1 MKKVLLFL
9 TMLVAM
15 LPAFLRAQ
23 DSLVIGTGTSTNY
36 YPIPGFY
43 GWQYDV
49 YIYTPDAAQEL
60 GNDFNVSQIS
70 YYITSSSSSTG
81 ATMTIWMK
89 DVDPG
94 FTLAGSNT
102 FAQLTAGATQVY
114 SNSNFT
120 STTGWND
127 YQFSQPFTHQGG
139 KSILVAV
146 LGTGCSNT
154 GGCSR
159 NCRYTTA
166 TGTHWYIHQDNSDP
180 GTSATGTIDNY
191 RANIKI
197 EYTTGVI
204 TCPAISN
211 LAATNITD
219 QSADIEWSP
228 RGTETS
234 WDVYQTSSSTDI
246 PDENTTPTDVATD
259 STYALSGLSEQ
270 TTYYVYV
277 RANCGS
283 GDVSRWRS
291 VTFTTSQTPCQLPY
305 LCDFEDPST
314 NEKWTLANGTQTNKW
329 YIGPA
334 VNNTDNGSNALYI
347 SNDNGTT
354 NAYSHT
360 TSYVYAY
367 RDVDFTQGAAAYQID
382 FDWRNQGESAS
393 YDYLRVY
400 IGDPVPVTAGSSIPS
415 AAHATQIGNYYGQS
429 TWQHASIALT
439 SEYAGNKR
447 LYFYWYNDG
456 SAGSNPPA
464 AVDNLSITA
473 LTCGFPTSFAID
485 TITSINATFHWH
497 PATDN
502 DNAWEVAVAPYG
514 TSVDSVTFV
523 SVNDTTYD
531 AQGLNSNTRYVV
543 YVRTDC
549 GMGDVSSAISA
560 DFRTACPATNDVPIV
575 EDFEAYGSSVIP
587 FCWTKISSYSTYPY
601 ISSTAAHTGVY
612 GMYFYN
618 TTYNSGTYSYL
629 AAPAIDPSVDL
640 TGLTVRFDMRKTNDN
655 VMATLGLMSDPTDT
669 STFTALYPI
678 SLTTSWDEYEFPL
691 NNVTATSR
699 HIAIKTE
706 LAPNASGTNGYIYMD
721 NFNVN
726 YTPNCMRVIVV
737 SVDPASILSDGATIT
752 WVPAPGGSSWDVQ
765 VVPAGTSPSDDN
777 WITVNDTT
785 YDAQGLNA
793 NTEYTVYVRT
803 NCGSEVSEPRSTNFR
818 TACGTQTIPYF
829 DNFESYTSSSSSF
842 PACWTSIA
850 GSSYVYSGSD
860 SYGGSGKSLKIYGPG
875 TVATPLIAYNVNELQ
890 ISFQLNREGSSS
902 GPMVLGFT
910 TDLNNLSNMI
920 TIATIDPTETHTMKK
935 YEYNLNNIGSTVQ
948 GYFVFQQQATV
959 SNWYYWLDNIRIQE
973 IPDCVYPVV
982 NIASAGSDV
991 ITLNWN
997 NDMDAISWNVV
1008 YSTSPIN
1015 PDTVTTNVLN
1025 VTDTFVTIDNL
1036 TPGQIYYF
1044 YVQTDCGSGTSYFS
1058 EPVSAAPGV
1067 YKISDFA
1074 SLTTCEGILC
1084 DDGGLNGDYGA
1095 NRNDQIVLYPAT
1107 PGAGIQVSGTVSTES
1122 GYDYLYI
1129 YEGVGTSGTLLF
1141 EGEGTMTVP
1150 PVMSATALTIV
1161 FTSDNIVF
1169 YDGFALNIECV
1180 DCVTPA
1186 PHVAQLG
1193 LDNAQ
1198 ITWNDQGGSPL
1209 GWEVAFGPAGFNINT
1224 VQPEYVPTNVY
1235 DALNLTN
1242 NTSYDVYVR
1251 ALCNNGDTSSW
1262 SGVLQ
1267 FTTLKALPAAIPYF
1281 CDFEDTTQSNEWTL
1295 LNGSCTNQWVIDTAV
1310 NNTANGAY
1318 SLYISNDNGLSNN
1331 YTINEYSLVWAYR
1344 DFNFT
1349 GYGEYILSFD
1359 WLGYGES
1366 CCDYIKVLIGSPA
1379 TPTVGGDSYVAPENA
1394 TDLFGTMNLS
1404 SSWGHKTITLNGAEI
1419 SGTKRIYFGWRNDY
1433 SLGTSPAGA
1442 IDNVRIEGTN
1452 CVKPTN
1458 LHFVSSTNNSAD
1470 VAWTPGSETDQAW
1483 DIVYSTQAGFNPDTV
1498 TAVTVNDT
1506 LETISN
1512 LNSGTVYY
1520 AYVRTNCGNNELSTW
1535 SNMITFQTECD
1546 MFTIPYFEN
1555 FDNQATSSMPICWNS
1570 LGNYSTVPYVST
1582 SYSSSSPN
1590 SLSMYSYG
1598 TTAYSMVSTPE
1609 LDPTVNANA
1618 LMVSFKMRAGSTSNQ
1633 LIVGVLTDN
1642 EDVST
1647 FVPVDTLQ
1655 ASVASVWED
1664 QMVFLNNYTGAGHYI
1679 GFKLLSPSGYTT
1691 YLDDI
1696 NIDYTPSC
1704 LPVTGISAV
1713 PGSTSVALSWT
1724 ENGTAT
1730 SWAIEYGPQGF
1741 TQGTGTQVTATTN
1754 PFTIDNLTAGTAY
1767 DFYVRANCGAGD
1779 ESDWAG
1785 PVAAMPGS
1793 FNIPT
1798 TGEITLSL
1806 CGGTI
1811 YDDGGLNGNYSNSC
1825 NATVVINP
1833 DQAGLFVQLN
1843 GTYDI
1848 ETGTSS
1854 RWDYLQI
1861 FDGSDN
1867 TGTILFDSHNGD
1879 ALTNITS
1886 TTGPLT
1892 LYFHSDASVNHS
1904 GFEIQVSCVGDTTPV
1919 EPCNA
1924 PANVEVN
1931 NVTTSA
1937 ATVDWTQEGTPD
1949 GWVISYKK
1957 GSANT
1962 WTTIN
1967 TSTHPYTITNLEAET
1982 SYSVFVTAVCGEEE
1996 STPSNTVS
2004 FTTDPDGVNVYA
2016 NSTIVYPNPTT
2027 GKFRIE
2033 NSELSIE
2040 NVEVY
2045 DVYGKLITTVKVED
2059 NHVEL
2064 DLSGNASGVY
2074 FTRIFTDKGMI
2085 TKRIVKK

>member
-9 TMLVAM
+9 MLFAAM
-15 LPAFLRAQ
+15 LPTALMAQTFPIVCDFETQDFSQFGTYTNDAVYPWTVTSAQAHGGSYSMKSGNAGVSSSNTEFSVTVDFTGAGSVSFYCMASCESATSYWDYGSFYIDGVKQDDFLN
-23 DSLVIGTGTSTNY
+23 TTT
-36 YPIPGFY
+36 
-43 GWQYDV
+43 WQYRN
-49 YIYTPDAAQEL
+49 YEL
-60 GNDFNVSQIS
+60 PAGQHTFKWTYVKDSSVDGNDDCFYVDDVVFELISCPNTSLPTASNV
-70 YYITSSSSSTG
+70 
-81 ATMTIWMK
+81 
-89 DVDPG
+89 
-94 FTLAGSNT
+94 
-102 FAQLTAGATQVY
+102 
-114 SNSNFT
+114 
-120 STTGWND
+120 
-127 YQFSQPFTHQGG
+127 
-139 KSILVAV
+139 
-146 LGTGCSNT
+146 
-154 GGCSR
+154 
-159 NCRYTTA
+159 
-166 TGTHWYIHQDNSDP
+166 
-180 GTSATGTIDNY
+180 
-191 RANIKI
+191 
-197 EYTTGVI
+197 
-204 TCPAISN
+204 
-211 LAATNITD
+211 TD
-219 QSADIEWSP
+219 QSAELLWHP
-228 RGTETS
+228 NGTETN
-234 WDVYQTSSSTDI
+234 WDIYMTTSSTDV
-246 PDENTTPTDVATD
+246 PDENTTPTLTVTDTFYNAT
-259 STYALSGLSEQ
+259 GLNGQ
-270 TTYYVYV
+270 TTYYFYV
-277 RANCGS
+277 RANCG
-283 GDVSRWRS
+283 GADVSNWKGVS
-291 VTFTTSQTPCQLPY
+291 FMTTQVAAQLPY
-305 LCDFEDPST
+305 TCDFEDATQNS
-314 NEKWTLANGTQTNKW
+314 EWALINGTQTNKW
-329 YIGPA
+329 IVGSA

-347 SNDNGTT
+347 SNDNGIT
-354 NAYSHT
+354 NAYTHT

-367 RDVDFTQGAAAYQID
+367 RDIEFTQGAAAYQID
-382 FDWRNQGESAS
+382 FDWRNKGESSS
-393 YDYLRVY
+393 YDYLKVY
-400 IGDPVPVTAGSSIPS
+400 LGDPAMVTAGSSMPA
-415 AAHATQIGNYYGQS
+415 AAHAQLLGTYYGQN
-429 TWQHASIALT
+429 TWQHATISLPST
-439 SEYAGNKR
+439 AGGNRR
-447 LYFYWYNDG
+447 LYFMWYNDTSG
-456 SAGSNPPA
+456 GENPPA
-464 AVDNLSITA
+464 AVDNLSISA
-473 LTCGFPTSFAID
+473 LTCGFPTSLVLD
-485 TITSINATFHWH
+485 STTSTTATFHWH
-497 PATDN
+497 PATAN

-523 SVNDTTYD
+523 TVNDTIYD
-531 AQGLNSNTRYVV
+531 AQALSSNTRYVA

-549 GMGDVSSAISA
+549 GMGDVSSAISVV
-560 DFRTACPATNDVPIV
+560 FRTECAPTNNVPIV
-575 EDFEAYGSSVIP
+575 EDFEVYGSSSFP
-587 FCWTKISSYSTYPY
+587 PCWTKISNYGSYPY
-601 ISSTAAHTGVY
+601 TSSTAAHNGSY
-612 GMYFYN
+612 GLYFYQ
-618 TTYNSGTYSYL
+618 TTTSNGQCSYVV
-629 AAPAIDPSVDL
+629 APAVDPSVNMSD
-640 TGLTVRFDMRKTNDN
+640 LTVRFDMKTTSTTNASL
-655 VMATLGLMSDPTDT
+655 ATLGIMSDPTDT
-669 STFTALYPI
+669 ATFTALYPVQ
-678 SLTTSWDEYEFPL
+678 LTTNWEEFEFPL
-691 NNVTATSR
+691 TNYTGQ
-699 HIAIKTE
+699 
-706 LAPNASGTNGYIYMD
+706 GTNVALKVELNPASSSTYCYVYMD
-721 NFNVN
+721 NFNLN
-726 YTPNCMRVIVV
+726 YTPSCPRVIAIT
-737 SVDPASILSDGATIT
+737 VDENTILSDAATIT
-752 WVPAPGGSSWDVQ
+752 WTAGPSGTAWDVQ
-765 VVPAGTSPSDDN
+765 VVPVGSNPSDNN
-777 WITVNDTT
+777 WDTVNDTT
-785 YDAQGLNA
+785 YNAQGLTA
-793 NTEYTVYVRT
+793 NTPYTVYVRT
-803 NCGSEVSEPRSTNFR
+803 NCGSETSEYRSANFR
-818 TACGTQTIPYF
+818 TACGATGIPF
-829 DNFESYTSSSSSF
+829 TDNFESYTASSSSF

-850 GSSYVYSGSD
+850 GSSYVYNGSD
-860 SYGGSGKSLKIYGPG
+860 SYGGTGNSLKIYGPG
-875 TVATPLIAYNVNELQ
+875 TVATPFIPLNVNEVQ

-902 GPMVLGFT
+902 SSMVLGFT
-910 TDLNNLSNMI
+910 TSLTDLSNMI
-920 TIATIDPTETHTMKK
+920 TIATIDPTEYHTMKK
-935 YEYNLNNIGSTVQ
+935 YEYNLNNINSTDQ
-948 GYFVFQQQATV
+948 GYFVFQQQGTSTA
-959 SNWYYWLDNIRIQE
+959 WYYWLDNIRIQE

-982 NIASAGSDV
+982 NIAGAGSDV

-997 NDMDAISWNVV
+997 NDMNATSWNVV

-1058 EPVSAAPGV
+1058 EPISAAPGV

-1084 DDGGLNGDYGA
+1084 DDGGLSGDYGG

-1122 GYDYLYI
+1122 NWDYLYI

-1161 FTSDNIVF
+1161 FTSDGSVF

-1186 PHVAQLG
+1186 PHVAQVG

-1224 VQPEYVPTNVY
+1224 VQPEYVTTNVY

-1251 ALCNNGDTSSW
+1251 ALCNSGDTSSW

-1267 FTTLKALPAAIPYF
+1267 FTTLNALPAAIPYF

-1295 LNGSCTNQWVIDTAV
+1295 LNGSCSNQWVIDTAV

-1318 SLYISNDNGLSNN
+1318 SLYISNDNGASNN
-1331 YTINEYSLVWAYR
+1331 YDNSSSSLVWAYR

-1366 CCDYIKVLIGSPA
+1366 GYDYIRVLIGSPA
-1379 TPTVGGDSYVAPENA
+1379 TPTVGSESYVAPENA
-1394 TDLFGTMNLS
+1394 TDLFGSMNLS
-1404 SSWGHKTITLNGAEI
+1404 SSWGHKEISLNGTEI
-1419 SGTKRIYFGWRNDY
+1419 SGTKRVYFGWRNDY
-1433 SLGTSPAGA
+1433 TSGTNPAGA

-1520 AYVRTNCGNNELSTW
+1520 AYVRTNCGNNEISAW

-1555 FDNQATSSMPICWNS
+1555 FDNQVTSSMPLCWNS
-1570 LGNYSTVPYVST
+1570 LGNYTTVPYVST
-1582 SYSSSSPN
+1582 TYSSSSPN
-1590 SLSMYSYG
+1590 ALYMYCYG
-1598 TTAYSMVSTPE
+1598 STAYSMVSSPE
-1609 LDPTVNANA
+1609 MDPTVNANA
-1618 LMVSFKMRAGSTSNQ
+1618 LMVSFKMRSGSTSNMM
-1633 LIVGVLTDN
+1633 IVGVLTDN
-1642 EDVST
+1642 EDVTT
-1647 FVPVDTLQ
+1647 FVPVDTVQ
-1655 ASVASVWED
+1655 PSAASIWED
-1664 QMVFLNNYTGAGHYI
+1664 HMVFLNNYTGAGHYI
-1679 GFKLLSPSGYTT
+1679 GFKLLSPSGYST

-1730 SWAIEYGPQGF
+1730 SWAIEYGTQGF
-1741 TQGTGTQVTATTN
+1741 TQGTGTQVTAATN
-1754 PFTIDNLTAGTAY
+1754 PFTIDNLTSGTAY

-1785 PVAAMPGS
+1785 PVTAMPGS

-1798 TGEITLSL
+1798 SGQVTVSM

-1811 YDDGGLNGNYSNSC
+1811 YDDGGINGDYSSSC
-1825 NATVVINP
+1825 DVTVVINP

-1848 ETGTSS
+1848 ETGSSS

-1867 TGTILFDSHNGD
+1867 TGTVLFDSHLGD
-1879 ALTNITS
+1879 LLTNITS

-1904 GFEIQVSCVGDTTPV
+1904 GFEIQVSCVSDTTPV

-1924 PANVEVN
+1924 PANVAVS
-1931 NVTTSA
+1931 NVTTNA

-1949 GWVISYKK
+1949 SWVISYKK
-1957 GSANT
+1957 GSVNT

-1967 TSTHPYTITNLEAET
+1967 TTTHPYTITNLEAET

-1996 STPSNTVS
+1996 STPSNTAS
-2004 FTTDPDGVNVYA
+2004 FTTEPDGVNVYA

-2059 NHVEL
+2059 NNVEL

-2074 FTRIFTDKGMI
+2074 FTRIFTDKGMV

>member
-9 TMLVAM
+9 MLFVAM
-15 LPAFLRAQ
+15 LPAALMAQTFPIVCDFETQDFSQFGTYTNDATYPWTVTSAQAHGGSYSMKSGNAGVNSSTSEFSVTVNFTVAGSVSFYCMASCESATSYWDYGSFYIDGVKQDDFLH
-23 DSLVIGTGTSTNY
+23 TTT
-36 YPIPGFY
+36 
-43 GWQYDV
+43 WQYRSYDV
-49 YIYTPDAAQEL
+49 PAGQHT
-60 GNDFNVSQIS
+60 FKWS
-70 YYITSSSSSTG
+70 YEKDSS
-81 ATMTIWMK
+81 
-89 DVDPG
+89 V
-94 FTLAGSNT
+94 GSNDDC
-102 FAQLTAGATQVY
+102 FYVDDVVFEL
-114 SNSNFT
+114 
-120 STTGWND
+120 
-127 YQFSQPFTHQGG
+127 
-139 KSILVAV
+139 L
-146 LGTGCSNT
+146 
-154 GGCSR
+154 
-159 NCRYTTA
+159 
-166 TGTHWYIHQDNSDP
+166 
-180 GTSATGTIDNY
+180 
-191 RANIKI
+191 
-197 EYTTGVI
+197 
-204 TCPAISN
+204 TCPNTSLPTAS
-211 LAATNITD
+211 NITD
-219 QSADIEWSP
+219 QSAELLWHP
-228 RGTETS
+228 NGTETN
-234 WDVYQTSSSTDI
+234 WDIYMTTSSTDV
-246 PDENTTPTDVATD
+246 PDENTTPTLTVTDTFYNAT
-259 STYALSGLSEQ
+259 GLNGQ
-270 TTYYVYV
+270 TTYYFYV
-277 RANCGS
+277 RANCG
-283 GDVSRWRS
+283 GLDVSNWKGVS
-291 VTFTTSQTPCQLPY
+291 FMTSQVAAQLPFT
-305 LCDFEDPST
+305 CDFEDATQNS
-314 NEKWTLANGTQTNKW
+314 EWALINGTQTNKW
-329 YIGPA
+329 IIGSA

-354 NAYSHT
+354 NAYTHT

-367 RDVDFTQGAAAYQID
+367 RDIDFTQGAAAYQID

-393 YDYLRVY
+393 YDYLKVY
-400 IGDPVPVTAGSSIPS
+400 LGDPAMVTAGSSMPT
-415 AAHATQIGNYYGQS
+415 AAHAQLLGTYYGQN
-429 TWQHASIALT
+429 TWQHATISLPST
-439 SEYAGNKR
+439 AGGNRR
-447 LYFYWYNDG
+447 LYFMWYNDTSG
-456 SAGSNPPA
+456 GSNPPA

-497 PATDN
+497 PATAN

-523 SVNDTTYD
+523 SVNDTIYD
-531 AQGLNSNTRYVV
+531 AQALSSNTRYVA

-549 GMGDVSSAISA
+549 GMGDVSSAISVV
-560 DFRTACPATNDVPIV
+560 FRTECAPTNNVPIV
-575 EDFEAYGSSVIP
+575 EDFEAYGSSSFP
-587 FCWTKISSYSTYPY
+587 PCWTKISNYGSYPY
-601 ISSTAAHTGVY
+601 TSSSASHNGSY
-612 GMYFYN
+612 GLYFYQ
-618 TTYNSGTYSYL
+618 TTTSNGQCSYVV
-629 AAPAIDPSVDL
+629 APAVDPSVNMSD
-640 TGLTVRFDMRKTNDN
+640 LTVRFDMKTTSTTNASL
-655 VMATLGLMSDPTDT
+655 ATLGIMSDPTDT
-669 STFTALYPI
+669 ATFTALYPVQ
-678 SLTTSWDEYEFPL
+678 LTTNWEEFEFPL
-691 NNVTATSR
+691 TNYTGQ
-699 HIAIKTE
+699 
-706 LAPNASGTNGYIYMD
+706 GTNVALKVELNPASSSTYCYVYMD
-721 NFNVN
+721 NFNLN
-726 YTPNCMRVIVV
+726 YTPSCPRVVAIT
-737 SVDPASILSDGATIT
+737 VDANTILSDAATIT
-752 WVPAPGGSSWDVQ
+752 WTAGPSGTAWDVQ
-765 VVPAGTSPSDDN
+765 VVPAGTNPSDNN
-777 WITVNDTT
+777 WDTVNDTT
-785 YDAQGLNA
+785 YNAQGLTA
-793 NTEYTVYVRT
+793 NTPYTVYVRT
-803 NCGSEVSEPRSTNFR
+803 NCGSETSEYRSANFR
-818 TACGTQTIPYF
+818 TACGATGIPF
-829 DNFESYTSSSSSF
+829 TDNFESYTASSSSF

-850 GSSYVYSGSD
+850 GSSYVYNGSD
-860 SYGGSGKSLKIYGPG
+860 SYGGTGNSLKIYGPG
-875 TVATPLIAYNVNELQ
+875 TVATPFIPLNVNEVQ

-902 GPMVLGFT
+902 SSMVLGFT
-910 TDLNNLSNMI
+910 TSLTDLSNMI
-920 TIATIDPTETHTMKK
+920 TIATIDPTEYHTMKK
-935 YEYNLNNIGSTVQ
+935 YEYNLNNINSTDQ
-948 GYFVFQQQATV
+948 GYFVFQQQGTSTA
-959 SNWYYWLDNIRIQE
+959 WYYWLDNIRIQE
-973 IPDCVYPVV
+973 IPDCVNPVV

-997 NDMDAISWNVV
+997 NDINATSWNVV
-1008 YSTSPIN
+1008 YSTTPIN

-1095 NRNDQIVLYPAT
+1095 NRDDQIVLYPAT

-1122 GYDYLYI
+1122 GWDYLYI
-1129 YEGVGTSGTLLF
+1129 YDGVGTSGTLLF

-1150 PVMSATALTIV
+1150 PVMSSTALTVV
-1161 FTSDNIVF
+1161 FESDGSVF

-1180 DCVTPA
+1180 DCVTPT
-1186 PHVAQLG
+1186 PHVVQVG

-1198 ITWNDQGGSPL
+1198 ITWDDQGGSPL
-1209 GWEVAFGPAGFNINT
+1209 GWEVAFGPAGFNINS
-1224 VQPEYVPTNVY
+1224 VQPEYVSTNVY

-1251 ALCNNGDTSSW
+1251 TFCNSGDTSSW
-1262 SGVLQ
+1262 SNVLNIL
-1267 FTTLKALPAAIPYF
+1267 TLNSLPAAIPYF

-1404 SSWGHKTITLNGAEI
+1404 SSWGHKEISLNGAEI

-1442 IDNVRIEGTN
+1442 IDNVRIDGTN

-1458 LHFVSSTNNSAD
+1458 LHVNNVTTTSAEL
-1470 VAWTPGSETDQAW
+1470 AWVPASETDQTW
-1483 DIVYSTQAGFNPDTV
+1483 DIVYSTQAGFNPDTA
-1498 TAVTVNDT
+1498 TALTVSDT
-1506 LETISN
+1506 VETLTN
-1512 LNSGTVYY
+1512 LNSSSTYY
-1520 AYVRTNCGNNELSTW
+1520 AYVRTNCGNNEVSAW

-1555 FDNQATSSMPICWNS
+1555 FDNQLTSQMPMCWNS

-1582 SYSSSSPN
+1582 SYYSSSPN
-1590 SLSMYSYG
+1590 GLYMYSYG
-1598 TTAYSMVSTPE
+1598 STAFAMVSSPE

-1618 LMVSFKMRAGSTSNQ
+1618 LMVSFKMRSASTSNMM
-1633 LIVGVLTDN
+1633 IIGVLTDN
-1642 EDVST
+1642 EDPTT
-1647 FVPVDTLQ
+1647 FVPVDTVQ
-1655 ASVASVWED
+1655 ASVASAWED
-1664 QMVFLNNYTGAGHYI
+1664 HMVFLNSYTGTGHHI
-1679 GFKLLSPSGYTT
+1679 GFKLSSPSGYNV

-1696 NIDYTPSC
+1696 NIDYIPSC
-1704 LPVTGISAV
+1704 PPVTAISTMPNA
-1713 PGSTSVALSWT
+1713 TSVALSWT
-1724 ENGTAT
+1724 EHGTAST
-1730 SWAIEYGPQGF
+1730 WDIEYGTQGF
-1741 TQGTGTQVTATTN
+1741 TLGTGTQVTATTN
-1754 PFTIDNLTAGTAY
+1754 PFTIDNLASGTSY
-1767 DFYVRANCGAGD
+1767 DFYVRANCGGGD
-1779 ESDWAG
+1779 ESEWVG
-1785 PVAAMPGS
+1785 PVIATPGS

-1798 TGEITLSL
+1798 TGEVTLSM
-1806 CGGTI
+1806 CGGVI
-1811 YDDGGLNGNYSNSC
+1811 YDDGGANGNYSNYC
-1825 NATVVINP
+1825 NATVIVNP
-1833 DQAGLFVQLN
+1833 DQDGSFVQFN
-1843 GTYDI
+1843 GTYNI
-1848 ETGTSS
+1848 ETGSSS

-1861 FDGSDN
+1861 FDGN
-1867 TGTILFDSHNGD
+1867 TTAGTLLFDSHLGD
-1879 ALTNITS
+1879 NLTNITS

-1892 LYFHSDASVNHS
+1892 ILFVSDGSTSYS
-1904 GFEIQVSCVGDTTPV
+1904 GFEIQVSCVSDTTPV

-1924 PANVEVN
+1924 PANVTATNLTHE
-1931 NVTTSA
+1931 SA
-1937 ATVDWTQEGTPD
+1937 VLDWTQEGTPD
-1949 GWVISYKK
+1949 SWTISYKK

-1967 TSTHPYTITNLEAET
+1967 TTTHPYTITNLEAET

-2064 DLSGNASGVY
+2064 DLSGNASGIY